1 MGESRRSCY
10 HRKPYRTAPILA
22 AVLTL
27 SLTTMTQNFFQTFIL
42 LLLVTD
48 PFGNV
53 SLFVHALKRVPI
65 ERRWKVVVRECMIAF
80 GILLL
85 FMFFGRHFLNALQLS
100 EVALRIGGGV
110 ILFLI
115 AMRMVFPQPNA
126 GNSDHEMGGEPFIVP
141 LAIPALAGPSALA
154 TVLLFSSHEVDEV
167 IAHVAGLTAVAVVW
181 LAVFLCAERLQ
192 RALGPRVMTAFER
205 LMGLILTA
213 MAIEMLLA
221 GIRAFLKSV

>member
-1 MGESRRSCY
+1 
-10 HRKPYRTAPILA
+10 
-22 AVLTL
+22 
-27 SLTTMTQNFFQTFIL
+27 MTQNFFQTFIL

-53 SLFVHALKRVPI
+53 SLFVNALKRVPI

-154 TVLLFSSHEVDEV
+154 TVLLFSSHEVERS
-167 IAHVAGLTAVAVVW
+167 HRPRGGLDG
-181 LAVFLCAERLQ
+181 RG
-192 RALGPRVMTAFER
+192 RR
-205 LMGLILTA
+205 
-213 MAIEMLLA
+213 LA
-221 GIRAFLKSV
+221 GRLPVRRTLAAGARSKGHDGVRAPDGLDPDGDGH